1 MNVLPELDALAEG
14 ALLRPLPE
22 LASIVVSG
30 PDRLTWLGGM
40 LTSDVKGLLPGSA
53 ARSLVVN
60 KTGRLQSEVW
70 LLVEP
75 ERVLLAVP
83 RALASSLRE
92 HLEGYLV
99 MEDVELASDE
109 RTSFWVAFGPRSG
122 DVAVDAARIGGTTG
136 SGTLV
141 GLAFV
146 LVALPPGATRNALE
160 ALTAHNRAVLAT
172 PHGWTRAR
180 IEHLLPEA
188 GIDYEPGCYPQEAR
202 LERFAVSF
210 QKGCYVGQEAVFM
223 LEKRGHPPKRLARLR
238 VRGQSAVALGE
249 EVLADD
255 GSVAGHVTSS
265 APDGEDAWVLA
276 MLRYKHATN
285 GTVLRI
291 REATATVAEPPA

>member
-1 MNVLPELDALAEG
+1 MNVKPELDALSEG

-40 LTSDVKGLLPGSA
+40 LTSDVKGLTPGSA

-60 KTGRLQSEVW
+60 KTGRIQSDVW
-70 LLVEP
+70 VLVES
-75 ERVLLAVP
+75 ERVLLVVP
-83 RALASSLRE
+83 RDLASSLRE

-99 MEDVELASDE
+99 MEDVELSIDE

-122 DVAVDAARIGGTTG
+122 DVAVDAVRIGGTSG

-141 GLAFV
+141 GLTFV
-146 LVALPPGATRNALE
+146 LIALPAGATRNALE

-172 PHGWTRAR
+172 PDGWTRAR

-188 GIDYEPGCYPQEAR
+188 GIDFELGCYPQEAR

-238 VRGQSAVALGE
+238 VRGRSAVPVGD
-249 EVLADD
+249 EVLAED

-276 MLRYKHATN
+276 MLRYKHTTN
-285 GTVLRI
+285 GAALRI
-291 REATATVAEPPA
+291 GEASATVSEPAA